1 MAGTFE
7 LRVREW
13 AAQAKENAD
22 IVVRKVVLDCWARL
36 IAKSPVD
43 TGRFR
48 RNWQYSVN
56 ARATGTVEGNW
67 TSENRAAPPA
77 TPKVAA
83 GAFGEVHWITN
94 NVPYANR
101 LETGWSKQAP
111 LGMVGITA
119 MEFNSIVSQAAREA
133 REGLGVVGG

>member
-1 MAGTFE
+1 MPGTFE
-7 LRVREW
+7 LAVAAW
-13 AAQAKENAD
+13 ASQAGEKAD
-22 IVVRKVVLDCWARL
+22 LVVRKVTLDLWARL

-56 ARATGTVEGNW
+56 ARATGQINGNW
-67 TSENRAAPPA
+67 TSENRAGPPN
-77 TPKVAA
+77 TPNVSGAGIGKVI
-83 GAFGEVHWITN
+83 WITN

-101 LETGWSKQAP
+101 LETGYSKQAP
-111 LGMVGITA
+111 LGIVGLTA

-133 REGLGVVGG
+133 REGLGVLGG